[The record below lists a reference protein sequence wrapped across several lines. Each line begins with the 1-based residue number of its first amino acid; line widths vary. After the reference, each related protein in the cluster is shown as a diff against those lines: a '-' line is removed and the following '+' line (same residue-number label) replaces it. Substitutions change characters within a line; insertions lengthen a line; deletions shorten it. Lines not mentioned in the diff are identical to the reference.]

1 MRKIAYY
8 MAVILFIML
17 IPVSRV
23 AADTEEEAT
32 QESAQEPSAEE
43 TVEAPTS
50 ESSTEE
56 EGTSE
61 YYEEWTEET
70 YEPVPSQTE
79 ESYEYTVPQTE
90 ETSEEWTGEAYEY
103 TEETYEDS
111 VSEPT
116 LEETT
121 EQFMEQT
128 AEPTVEVFTEEVT
141 EVPADEPAAELEP
154 VEAPVEVAVSQSEVT
169 EFSIEGK
176 VMADSRGVEDVTVS
190 LSGAETDEVTTDEEG
205 DFRFSQVPA
214 GEYELEITVPEGYEA
229 EETGKMLTIEDK
241 GKKGLIFE
249 VSQKEE
255 IQPED
260 MEASEELAA
269 ENGKD
274 APGVNVTLVIIGGV
288 LLMLGLLVYAIRII
302 RNR

>member
-1 MRKIAYY
+1 MRKIVYY

-32 QESAQEPSAEE
+32 QENAQEPSSEE

-61 YYEEWTEET
+61 YYEEWTYEEWTEET
-70 YEPVPSQTE
+70 YEHVPSQTE

-103 TEETYEDS
+103 TEDTYEDS

-116 LEETT
+116 LEE
-121 EQFMEQT
+121 T

-154 VEAPVEVAVSQSEVT
+154 VEAPVEVTVSQSEVT

-190 LSGAETDEVTTDEEG
+190 LSGAEIDEVTTDEEG
-205 DFRFSQVPA
+205 NFRFSQVPA
-214 GEYELEITVPEGYEA
+214 GEYKLKITVPEGYEA

-255 IQPED
+255 FQPED

-274 APGVNVTLVIIGGV
+274 VPGVNVTLVIIGGA

>member
-1 MRKIAYY
+1 MRKIVYY

-32 QESAQEPSAEE
+32 QENAQEPSSEE

-61 YYEEWTEET
+61 YYEEWTYEEWTEET
-70 YEPVPSQTE
+70 YEHVPSQTE

-103 TEETYEDS
+103 TEDTYEDS

-116 LEETT
+116 LEE
-121 EQFMEQT
+121 T

-154 VEAPVEVAVSQSEVT
+154 VEAPVEVTVSQSEVT

-190 LSGAETDEVTTDEEG
+190 LSGAEIDEVTTDEEG
-205 DFRFSQVPA
+205 NFRFSQVSA
-214 GEYELEITVPEGYEA
+214 GEYKLEITVPEGYEA
-229 EETGKMLTIEDK
+229 EETDKTLTIEDK

-249 VSQKEE
+249 VSEKEE
-255 IQPED
+255 MQPED
-260 MEASEELAA
+260 MEASEEVAA
-269 ENGKD
+269 ENGMD
-274 APGVNVTLVIIGGV
+274 APGVNMTLVIIGSV

>member
-32 QESAQEPSAEE
+32 QENAQEPSAEE

-90 ETSEEWTGEAYEY
+90 ETSGEWTGEAYEY
-103 TEETYEDS
+103 TEDTYEDS

-154 VEAPVEVAVSQSEVT
+154 VEAPVEVTVSQSEVT

-260 MEASEELAA
+260 MEASEEVAA

>member
-8 MAVILFIML
+8 TAVILFIML

-32 QESAQEPSAEE
+32 QENAQEPSAEE

-61 YYEEWTEET
+61 YYEERTEET
-70 YEPVPSQTE
+70 YEHVPSQTE

-90 ETSEEWTGEAYEY
+90 ETFEEWTGEAYEY
-103 TEETYEDS
+103 TEDTYEDS

-128 AEPTVEVFTEEVT
+128 AEPTVEVSTEEVT

-205 DFRFSQVPA
+205 NFRFSQVPA
-214 GEYELEITVPEGYEA
+214 GEYKLEITVPEGYEA
-229 EETGKMLTIEDK
+229 EEADKTLTIEDK

-249 VSQKEE
+249 VSEKEE
-255 IQPED
+255 MQPED
-260 MEASEELAA
+260 MEASEEVAA
-269 ENGKD
+269 ENGMD
-274 APGVNVTLVIIGGV
+274 APGVNMTLVIIGSV

>member
-1 MRKIAYY
+1 

-32 QESAQEPSAEE
+32 QENAQEPSAEE

-50 ESSTEE
+50 GSSTEE

-103 TEETYEDS
+103 TEDTYEDS

-176 VMADSRGVEDVTVS
+176 VMADSRVLEDVTVS

-241 GKKGLIFE
+241 GKKGIIFE

-260 MEASEELAA
+260 MEASEEVAA
-269 ENGKD
+269 EHGMD
-274 APGVNVTLVIIGGV
+274 TPGVNVTLVIIGSV

>member
-1 MRKIAYY
+1 
-8 MAVILFIML
+8 
-17 IPVSRV
+17 
-23 AADTEEEAT
+23 
-32 QESAQEPSAEE
+32 
-43 TVEAPTS
+43 
-50 ESSTEE
+50 
-56 EGTSE
+56 
-61 YYEEWTEET
+61 
-70 YEPVPSQTE
+70 
-79 ESYEYTVPQTE
+79 
-90 ETSEEWTGEAYEY
+90 
-103 TEETYEDS
+103 
-111 VSEPT
+111 
-116 LEETT
+116 
-121 EQFMEQT
+121 
-128 AEPTVEVFTEEVT
+128 
-141 EVPADEPAAELEP
+141 EP

-260 MEASEELAA
+260 IEASEELAA

>member
-17 IPVSRV
+17 IPVSQV

-32 QESAQEPSAEE
+32 QENAQEPSSEE

-50 ESSTEE
+50 ESSTE

-70 YEPVPSQTE
+70 YENVPSQTE
-79 ESYEYTVPQTE
+79 ES
-90 ETSEEWTGEAYEY
+90 
-103 TEETYEDS
+103 YEDS

-128 AEPTVEVFTEEVT
+128 AEPTVEVSTEEVT
-141 EVPADEPAAELEP
+141 EMPADEPAAELEP

-205 DFRFSQVPA
+205 NFRFSQVSA
-214 GEYELEITVPEGYEA
+214 GEYKLEITVPEGYEA
-229 EETGKMLTIEDK
+229 EETDKTLTIEDK

-249 VSQKEE
+249 VSEKKEM
-255 IQPED
+255 QPED
-260 MEASEELAA
+260 MEASEEVAA
-269 ENGKD
+269 ENGMD
-274 APGVNVTLVIIGGV
+274 APGVNVTLVIIGSV

>member
-32 QESAQEPSAEE
+32 QENAQEPSAEE

-103 TEETYEDS
+103 TEDTYEDS

-154 VEAPVEVAVSQSEVT
+154 VEAPVEVTVSQSEVT

-241 GKKGLIFE
+241 GKKGLILE

-260 MEASEELAA
+260 MDASEEVAA

>member
-32 QESAQEPSAEE
+32 QENAQEPSAEE

-50 ESSTEE
+50 GSSTEE

-103 TEETYEDS
+103 TEDTYEDT

-154 VEAPVEVAVSQSEVT
+154 AEAPVEVAVSQSEVT

-176 VMADSRGVEDVTVS
+176 VMADSRGLEDVTVS

-260 MEASEELAA
+260 MEASEEVAA
-269 ENGKD
+269 EHGMD
-274 APGVNVTLVIIGGV
+274 APGVNVTLVIIGSV

>member
-23 AADTEEEAT
+23 AADSEEEAT
-32 QESAQEPSAEE
+32 QENAQEPSAEE

-103 TEETYEDS
+103 TEDTYEDS

-116 LEETT
+116 LEDTT
-121 EQFMEQT
+121 EQFMEQA

-205 DFRFSQVPA
+205 GFRFSQVPA

-241 GKKGLIFE
+241 GKKGLILE

-260 MEASEELAA
+260 MDASEEVAA

>member
-23 AADTEEEAT
+23 AADTEDEAT
-32 QESAQEPSAEE
+32 QENAQEPSAEE

-103 TEETYEDS
+103 TEDTYEDS

-116 LEETT
+116 LEETA

-128 AEPTVEVFTEEVT
+128 AEPTVEVFTEEET

-260 MEASEELAA
+260 MEASEEVAA
-269 ENGKD
+269 EHGMD
-274 APGVNVTLVIIGGV
+274 APGVNVTLVIIGSV